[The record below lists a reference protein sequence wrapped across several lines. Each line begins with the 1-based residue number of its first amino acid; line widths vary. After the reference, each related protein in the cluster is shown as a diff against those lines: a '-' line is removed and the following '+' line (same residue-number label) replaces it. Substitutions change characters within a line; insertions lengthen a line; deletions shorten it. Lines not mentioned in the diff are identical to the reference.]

1 MPESAGTRS
10 EISSGNS
17 SRCEEKK
24 PKHIMP
30 RIKIIVVDHTR
41 SPFLKEGE
49 VFYLDRLR
57 KYIQVEWVEV
67 KPVKISQG
75 GSEQKI
81 LAVEGERIIQRLGQ
95 RNYSVCLDRSGTQ
108 YDSEALAAWL
118 DALLNKGEQWVS
130 FMIGGPL
137 GLSKDILH
145 GSREVISLSQFT
157 LTHEMSRLILLE
169 QLYRAFTILRGEK
182 YHK

>member
-1 MPESAGTRS
+1 MLKMR
-10 EISSGNS
+10 
-17 SRCEEKK
+17 
-24 PKHIMP
+24 
-30 RIKIIVVDHTR
+30 IIVVDRTR

-57 KYIQVEWVEV
+57 KYVQVDWVEV

-75 GSEQKI
+75 RPAPEI
-81 LAVEGERIIQRLGQ
+81 LAGEGERIVQRLTQGD
-95 RNYSVCLDRSGTQ
+95 YSVCLDRSGNQ
-108 YDSEALAAWL
+108 YDSEKFAAWL
-118 DALLNKGEQWVS
+118 NSLINKGEQWVS
-130 FMIGGPL
+130 FIIGGPL

-145 GSREVISLSQFT
+145 RSREVLSLSQFT